1 MGILEMPIRIC
12 YNADRQKDTSVQGGT
27 APPEVATLG
36 AFYPVMGGWFNPK
49 VGYQLFVSVQPFAD
63 VVGDYTC

>member
-1 MGILEMPIRIC
+1 MPIRIC
-12 YNADRQKDTSVQGGT
+12 YNADRSVQGGT

-49 VGYQLFVSVQPFAD
+49 VGYQLFVYVQPFAD